1 MSDEFQADAEAGKH
15 GTARQL
21 AEQALRAQQAGDD
34 DEADRLFA
42 EAERADPDAVVA
54 VLQERAEDPPRPV
67 GTEEQDDDEIAAM
80 SRTMQP
86 GADAPSRAGVSGRGS
101 GGDTQGS

>member
-1 MSDEFQADAEAGKH
+1 MSNDSEADGPAGKH
-15 GTARQL
+15 ANARSL
-21 AEQALRAQQAGDD
+21 AEQALSAQKAGDD
-34 DEADRLFA
+34 DVADRLFA

-54 VLQERAEDPPRPV
+54 VLQDHANDAPRMV
-67 GTEEQDDDEIAAM
+67 GTEEQDDDEVAAM

-101 GGDTQGS
+101 GGDSQGT